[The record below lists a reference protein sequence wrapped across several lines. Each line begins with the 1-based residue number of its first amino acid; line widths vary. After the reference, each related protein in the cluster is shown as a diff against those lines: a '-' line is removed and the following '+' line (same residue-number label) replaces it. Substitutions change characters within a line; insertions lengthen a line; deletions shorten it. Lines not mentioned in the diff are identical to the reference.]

1 MFVWLKHKIL
11 KWRLS
16 QLSQDFITLYTTL
29 HLNRRYRGM
38 AAGPATA
45 NRFFARRGRNGAADR
60 TLTLHTT
67 SHTFTKRSVI
77 ERTNQNLWFS
87 TFSSS
92 YHTGSFCGIANEI
105 CLVIQRSGNFI
116 RATNIFGY
124 PRGAPAR
131 FVLPSWIS
139 GYQVAPQLDIY
150 FSAIVYTCTME
161 AKRATLE
168 NTSCKRTSS
177 GKAIWSPTLQASTIW
192 PEIKGEQSS
201 NS

>member
-1 MFVWLKHKIL
+1 MWLKHKIL
-11 KWRLS
+11 KWRPS
-16 QLSQDFITLYTTL
+16 QLSQGFITLYTTL

-38 AAGPATA
+38 AEGPATA
-45 NRFFARRGRNGAADR
+45 NIFFAMRVRNGATDR

-77 ERTNQNLWFS
+77 EQTKTSDFPLSLLRITLVPFVAQ
-87 TFSSS
+87 
-92 YHTGSFCGIANEI
+92 H
-105 CLVIQRSGNFI
+105 VIQSSGNFV

-139 GYQVAPQLDIY
+139 GYQVARQLDIY
-150 FSAIVYTCTME
+150 FSATVYTCTME
-161 AKRATLE
+161 TKRATLE
-168 NTSCKRTSS
+168 NTFCKRTSS

-192 PEIKGEQSS
+192 PDIKGEQSS

>member
-1 MFVWLKHKIL
+1 
-11 KWRLS
+11 
-16 QLSQDFITLYTTL
+16 
-29 HLNRRYRGM
+29 M
-38 AAGPATA
+38 AAGSATA

-77 ERTNQNLWFS
+77 EQTKTSDFPLSLLRITLVPFVASQMKS
-87 TFSSS
+87 
-92 YHTGSFCGIANEI
+92 
-105 CLVIQRSGNFI
+105 LVIQRSGNFV

-139 GYQVAPQLDIY
+139 GYQVARQLDIY
-150 FSAIVYTCTME
+150 FSATVYTCTME
-161 AKRATLE
+161 TKRATLE

-177 GKAIWSPTLQASTIW
+177 GKAISYPTLQALTIW
-192 PEIKGEQSS
+192 PDIKCEQSS